1 VPKPKTKKMEVIA
14 SPDNDR
20 RQRRKFTAA
29 QKARFLEEA
38 DACERG
44 QLGALLRREGIYS
57 SQLATWRAQR
67 EQLGLEGLAGSKP
80 GPKSTKDAR
89 DRTIESQEKRIAA
102 LEKEL
107 RISRALI
114 DLQKKAHE
122 ILGIALPTSE
132 DHEENTSSNLSK
144 NERKRSQ

>member
-1 VPKPKTKKMEVIA
+1 VPKPTTKKTEIIP

-20 RQRRKFTAA
+20 PQRRRFTVAE
-29 QKARFLEEA
+29 KARILAEA

-57 SQLATWRAQR
+57 SQLGTWRTQR
-67 EQLGLEGLAGSKP
+67 EQQGLEGLAGSKP
-80 GPKSTKDAR
+80 GPKATKDAR
-89 DRTIESQEKRIAA
+89 DRTIESQQRRIAG

-132 DHEENTSSNLSK
+132 TDDQGASSSSSRNDPT
-144 NERKRSQ
+144 RSR